1 MRWTIA
7 GRLGVACIC
16 ALIVGVGS
24 AGVPLQAEALQTEP
38 MIRVPQSVL
47 VLTEPQSGSEV
58 VWNVDTDQKLI
69 ALTFDDG
76 PNPVYTPQIL
86 DILQQYQAKAT
97 FFVLGKRVRMY
108 PKIAIREVNEG
119 HEIANHTFDHHFL
132 KNVSPEKLRE
142 EIRQTEEAIFD
153 VTEQMTHVFRPPG
166 GLYNDALIELSHED
180 HFRVVMWSWYQDT
193 RDWQKPGVEKIVHT
207 VLSNVHNGDIVLFH
221 DMEGDCTQTV
231 EALKR
236 ILPVLK
242 EQGYEFVTVTDLL
255 RRAKQ

>member
-1 MRWTIA
+1 M
-7 GRLGVACIC
+7 
-16 ALIVGVGS
+16 
-24 AGVPLQAEALQTEP
+24 
-38 MIRVPQSVL
+38 VPQSVL
-47 VLTEPQSGSEV
+47 VLTEPRSGSEEV

-142 EIRQTEEAIFD
+142 EIRQTEEAIYD

-193 RDWQKPGVEKIVHT
+193 RDWQKPGVEKIVDT
-207 VLSNVHNGDIVLFH
+207 VLGNVHNGDIVLFH